1 MKIVIVASYSFFLP
15 EPKRVVSRMCMAIP
29 TLPSAF
35 DGLNDHVR
43 HAAFTL
49 VSYKGGCDNRLG
61 S

>member
-1 MKIVIVASYSFFLP
+1 MKTVIAASYQFFLP
-15 EPKRVVSRMCMAIP
+15 KHRRVLSRMCMAIP

-43 HAAFTL
+43 HATFTL
-49 VSYKGGCDNRLG
+49 VSYKRGCDNRLG